1 LAKTPTDEA
10 RAQAA
15 FKKKE
20 IQARE
25 GKVALA
31 EYYAAGKAERD
42 KTVKL
47 RELRLAKEA
56 ADTRAAQLKAATQPA
71 PKMAGAAKPE
81 KAGTKAAKPTKPAAK
96 AKKRL

>member
-1 LAKTPTDEA
+1 MAKTPTDEA

-31 EYYAAGKAERD
+31 EYYAAGKAERE
-42 KTVKL
+42 KTIKL

-56 ADTRAAQLKAATQPA
+56 ADTRAAQLKAATQPLA
-71 PKMAGAAKPE
+71 PKMAAAAKPA
-81 KAGTKAAKPTKPAAK
+81 KAGAKPAKPAAK